1 MVVSVAGSRVPLK
14 LGDSWLSEDSLAR
27 NFHLVFSSPLLH
39 KVAASLPL
47 ASSCDVLRQPG
58 LRRKHWLPKF
68 FVHS

>member
-1 MVVSVAGSRVPLK
+1 MVVSVVGPRVPVK
-14 LGDSWLSEDSLAR
+14 LGDSRLSEASLAR
-27 NFHLVFSSPLLH
+27 NFRLAFSSPLLH

-47 ASSCDVLRQPG
+47 VSSCDSLRQPG